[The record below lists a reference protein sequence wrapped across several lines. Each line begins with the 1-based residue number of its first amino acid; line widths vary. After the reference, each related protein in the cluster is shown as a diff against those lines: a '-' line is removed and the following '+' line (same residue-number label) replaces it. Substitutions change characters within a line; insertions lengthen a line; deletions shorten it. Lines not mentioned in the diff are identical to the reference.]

1 MKESSFVVQVLLE
14 LQATSSEEGML
25 WIKRTS
31 RRAMREKKRRR
42 RRRGGTR
49 GGERGEKEGRK
60 GKKGGNRKAR
70 LFLIFISLVQPVYS
84 AWNHF
89 SDHFSESM
97 NVSVC
102 IKLLTLIF
110 F

>member
-60 GKKGGNRKAR
+60 GKKGGTEKPGCF
-70 LFLIFISLVQPVYS
+70 LFLYLWFSLFILPGIISLIISQ
-84 AWNHF
+84 N
-89 SDHFSESM
+89 
-97 NVSVC
+97 
-102 IKLLTLIF
+102 L
-110 F
+110 